1 MSSKDRLSLPL
12 TLVLGVLI
20 GALESRERFLL
31 ANVIQTTGSTLSLV
45 APLVAAILIGPSL
58 AMVIPAV
65 AAAQGA
71 NLLLA
76 LAVVHRLEGPFD
88 FAAFDRQEAKGL
100 LTYGGWISVS
110 NVVAPLLATAD
121 QFLIGSV
128 LGVAAVTHYAV
139 PMNLVSRSLIIP
151 VALVRAFF
159 PRMSS
164 LPGEE
169 AKTLAS
175 RAFTPLAYGYAAIC
189 APAIIGAHTFFRYWM
204 SDDFAQVAAP
214 VAEILFLGAWINGLG
229 LVALTFLHG
238 QGRVAVAARIHV
250 AEVAPYLAVLWR
262 LTSAFGTVGA
272 AIAWSVR
279 CAADAA
285 LLFWVAGVSR
295 RDVVSL
301 AFPAILR
308 GISIAIAR
316 SVSFSPPVALA
327 AATEERLPQAGGERK
342 AVGLVGCLTPGHRR
356 LGARHDIHGNYPAR
370 RIAEPT
376 DRYSR
381 HRSAA
386 RRPKSSR
393 RRH

>member
-1 MSSKDRLSLPL
+1 MQRALNAPLTPALLRARSARSTAAPCAFKLHDAPQRERVRVLLTTIALNSGLGLAGGAILFVFGKFLLLHIVSVPDDLKPEIAQSIPWIACLFPL

-31 ANVIQTTGSTLSLV
+31 ANVLQTTGSTLSLV

-76 LAVVHRLEGPFD
+76 LSVVHRLEGPFD

-139 PMNLVSRSLIIP
+139 PMNFVSRSLIIP

-204 SDDFAQVAAP
+204 SADFAQVAAP
-214 VAEILFLGAWINGLG
+214 VAEILF
-229 LVALTFLHG
+229 
-238 QGRVAVAARIHV
+238 
-250 AEVAPYLAVLWR
+250 P
-262 LTSAFGTVGA
+262 S
-272 AIAWSVR
+272 
-279 CAADAA
+279 
-285 LLFWVAGVSR
+285 
-295 RDVVSL
+295 SL
-301 AFPAILR
+301 
-308 GISIAIAR
+308 S
-316 SVSFSPPVALA
+316 
-327 AATEERLPQAGGERK
+327 
-342 AVGLVGCLTPGHRR
+342 
-356 LGARHDIHGNYPAR
+356 D
-370 RIAEPT
+370 
-376 DRYSR
+376 
-381 HRSAA
+381 
-386 RRPKSSR
+386 
-393 RRH
+393 